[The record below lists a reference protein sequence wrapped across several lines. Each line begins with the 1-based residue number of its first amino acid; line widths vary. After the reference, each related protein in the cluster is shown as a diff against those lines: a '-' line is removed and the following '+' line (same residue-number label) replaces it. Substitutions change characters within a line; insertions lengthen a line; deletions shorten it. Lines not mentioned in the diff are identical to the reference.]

1 MGNKKLKISSILL
14 YAVLIFWLLITVIPI
29 LWVFENSFKP
39 SEEIL
44 LNGVAFPKSL
54 DFSNYR
60 SIFSY
65 PDVNMFRSFFNSF
78 LISGGV
84 VAGVVCFGGLAA
96 FGLGRFDS
104 GVGKVV

>member
-44 LNGVAFPKSL
+44 LNGVAFRKAW
-54 DFSNYR
+54 
-60 SIFSY
+60 IFQL
-65 PDVNMFRSFFNSF
+65 PFHLFV
-78 LISGGV
+78 SGCEYV
-84 VAGVVCFGGLAA
+84 PL
-96 FGLGRFDS
+96 LL
-104 GVGKVV
+104 